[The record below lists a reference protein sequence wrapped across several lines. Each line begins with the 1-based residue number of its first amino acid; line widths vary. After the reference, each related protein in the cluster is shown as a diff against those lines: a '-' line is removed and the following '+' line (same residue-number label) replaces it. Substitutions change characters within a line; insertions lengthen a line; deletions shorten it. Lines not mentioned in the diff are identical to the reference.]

1 MALRDVRVRAD
12 ALSGVWQTTSLDTLI
27 LMGGWRAAPQGEF

>member
-27 LMGGWRAAPQGEF
+27 PPKENFEAGIERW